1 MPIDYCI
8 DHPRRLV
15 IAQGRGTLTDD
26 DVFGYQRSVWS
37 RRDVAGYDELI
48 DMSLVTRIDLPS
60 CERVP
65 ELAQLSAAMD
75 APDKETKLAL
85 VAPKDLAFGLGRMYQ
100 AHRSME
106 SANLKQVGV
115 FRSLP
120 EALRFLGVN
129 GEICV
134 PGGDSRQT
142 DGKEKAP

>member
-8 DHPRRLV
+8 DHQRRLV
-15 IAQGRGTLTDD
+15 IAQGRGALTDD

-48 DMSLVTRIDLPS
+48 DMSLVTHIDLPS
-60 CERVP
+60 SERVA

-75 APDKETKLAL
+75 APDKESKLAI

-100 AHRSME
+100 VHRGME
-106 SANLKQVGV
+106 SANVKQVGV
-115 FRSLP
+115 YRSLP
-120 EALRFLGVN
+120 EALRFLGVL

-134 PGGDSRQT
+134 PGGDPGQT
-142 DGKEKAP
+142 GGKENPS